1 MKDLNN
7 YYRVLLQVINGFALI
22 FITKNLFENLG
33 KEDYGNYV
41 FYISIISVL
50 SILFLPSSQIILT
63 KAAVNKNYGYLNF
76 FINKTI
82 SYLKYIPFILILIYF
97 IENSLLYIF
106 LLGVISNHVLRG
118 DNFLNGLNSNY
129 SINLSRLIYTITN
142 IIFLIIIQL
151 IKLKLISVIII
162 FYSLQ
167 FVRAILIWK
176 YILDNYFDKSQ
187 FKTYDYKTSSKN
199 LGFTTIF
206 NTIFS
211 HLDKL
216 VFGLISKEFLA
227 IYNIHNVIP
236 NAFKTNIKFLI
247 LKKKNEILS
256 LNKIGIESYFKKYKV
271 HLVLINILFFMTINI
286 FAIVYLKFVKDSE
299 LNYLLLLFL
308 SSISILRINS
318 DQLFS
323 FDIHKRNGRMFKIFS
338 VLSKL
343 IYVFLII
350 ILYNFFK
357 EFGIIYSLLIFEI
370 IFFFLAIKSF
380 KNG

>member
-76 FINKTI
+76 LINKTI
-82 SYLKYIPFILILIYF
+82 SHLKYIPFIFILIYF

-106 LLGVISNHVLRG
+106 LLGVITNHILRG
-118 DNFLNGLNSNY
+118 DNFLHGLNSNY
-129 SINLSRLIYTITN
+129 SINLSRLLYTITN

-151 IKLKLISVIII
+151 IKLKLISVLII

-199 LGFTTIF
+199 LGFTTVF
-206 NTIFS
+206 NVIFS

-216 VFGLISKEFLA
+216 VFGIISKEFLA

-247 LKKKNEILS
+247 LKKKNEVLS
-256 LNKIGIESYFKKYKV
+256 LTKKGIESYLKKYKV
-271 HLVLINILFFMTINI
+271 HLFVLNILFFITINI

-308 SSISILRINS
+308 SSISILKINS
-318 DQLFS
+318 DQLFA

-338 VLSKL
+338 VISKL

-350 ILYNFFK
+350 IFYNFFK
-357 EFGIIYSLLIFEI
+357 ELGIIYSLLIFEI

>member
-22 FITKNLFENLG
+22 FISKSLFENLG

-41 FYISIISVL
+41 FYVSIISVL

-76 FINKTI
+76 LINKTI
-82 SYLKYIPFILILIYF
+82 SHLKYIPFILILIYF

-106 LLGVISNHVLRG
+106 LLGVITNHVLRG
-118 DNFLNGLNSNY
+118 DNFLHGLNSNY
-129 SINLSRLIYTITN
+129 SINLSRLLYTITN

-151 IKLKLISVIII
+151 INLNLICIIII

-176 YILDNYFDKSQ
+176 YILDNYFDKCQ

-206 NTIFS
+206 NVIFS

-256 LNKIGIESYFKKYKV
+256 LNKIGIESYFKKHKAQ
-271 HLVLINILFFMTINI
+271 LVLANILFFITINI
-286 FAIVYLKFVKDSE
+286 FSLVYLKFIKDSE
-299 LNYLLLLFL
+299 LNFILLLLL
-308 SSISILRINS
+308 SSISILRVNS
-318 DQLFS
+318 DQLFA
-323 FDIHKRNGRMFKIFS
+323 FDIHKRNGRMFKKFS
-338 VLSKL
+338 VLGKL

-350 ILYNFFK
+350 IFYNFFK